1 MLQRRE
7 KAGFV
12 ERWPD
17 PEDRRVSRVYLTE
30 AGSAVRISVQ

>member
-1 MLQRRE
+1 ME

-17 PEDRRVSRVYLTE
+17 PEDQCVSRVYLTE
-30 AGSAVRISVQ
+30 AGWAVRISVQ